1 MNNATREQKTGE
13 PLGLDNDEGQAY
25 ERRDHLPLAQG
36 LAGMHR
42 GNIMANENQTD
53 RRTRKFAEVVPP
65 QTTHLERLSSR
76 GAPPLPDLGPLK
88 NLVGVWIAKGTGWN
102 MIALP
107 FHGAPPAPAGFKF
120 RLLMN
125 QYDEE
130 LKFTFVDDDVPN
142 RGLLRPGTVDADQLV
157 VTLDYQQKIVQVA
170 AEDRPTSNG
179 LAGGPGLPI
188 HHEPGLWLYEK
199 NRRTMDD
206 EIKGDVVSEVEL
218 KVARLASIPH
228 GNSVLALGT
237 ADEHAGMPAIPP
249 ISGLPS
255 GRFEDVST
263 PDYDFRDVSNPDPYL
278 EPYRHYIENPFM
290 GNVVGV
296 PSFPGFSP
304 ADMNQ
309 ILRFAN
315 QGVNIVRTTVLT
327 VDSTRKSGGIRNV
340 PFSVREA
347 EPVSMKSTFWI
358 QELAEKD
365 EAGNPKFRLQ
375 YSQIVMLNFF
385 RPREDEHPE
394 RAVWPHISIAT
405 LEKMPADYQLVPA

>member
-1 MNNATREQKTGE
+1 
-13 PLGLDNDEGQAY
+13 
-25 ERRDHLPLAQG
+25 
-36 LAGMHR
+36 
-42 GNIMANENQTD
+42 MAKD
-53 RRTRKFAEVVPP
+53 RRTRRFAEIIPP
-65 QTTHLERLSSR
+65 PSALTESVSDRP
-76 GAPPLPDLGPLK
+76 APPPPNLGPLE
-88 NLVGVWIAKGTGWN
+88 NLVGVWIGRGTGWN

-107 FHGAPPAPAGFKF
+107 FQDAPAPPAGFKF

-130 LKFTFVDDDVPN
+130 LRFTFVDDDVPN
-142 RGLLRPGTVDADQLV
+142 RGLKRPDTDDSDQFV
-157 VTLDYQQKIVQVA
+157 VTLDYQQKIAQVA
-170 AEDRPTSNG
+170 AEDRPKSKD
-179 LAGGPGLPI
+179 LAGKAGLPI

-199 NRRTMDD
+199 NRTSKDD
-206 EIKGDVVSEVEL
+206 QIQGADVSEVKL
-218 KVARLASIPH
+218 DVARLASIPH
-228 GNSVLALGT
+228 GNSVLAVGT
-237 ADEHAGMPAIPP
+237 SAVHKGMPEIPP

-255 GRFEDVST
+255 GRFEDVLT
-263 PDYDFRDVSNPDPYL
+263 PDYDFRDAKKPDPYL

-290 GNVVGV
+290 GTAAGV
-296 PSFPGFSP
+296 PGFPGFSP

-315 QGVNIVRTTVLT
+315 RGVKIVRTTTLT

-365 EAGNPKFRLQ
+365 KKTGKPKLRLQ
-375 YSQIVMLNFF
+375 YSQVVMLNFF
-385 RPREDEHPE
+385 RPREDEFPE

-405 LEKMPADYQLVPA
+405 LEKMPADYTLVPA